1 MQFSYIHPCHR
12 RKSIALMSVSKES
25 NITVQKTLTTS
36 FESSTISPL
45 DADTFVISATNHPR
59 PVRTITIQ
67 GREGDIQHR
76 LLPDRTYTTKN
87 SACTYIPSTNT
98 IVFTDQCQHTVYM
111 CNITSGE
118 GHVITTDEIRSPRHV
133 CTGPDGTVFVCSAIT
148 NSIVQLSRE
157 GQVLMTHKVDMFY
170 PSALSLS
177 KDGTHLVVSNS
188 HVDNFKIKLFKISS

>member
-1 MQFSYIHPCHR
+1 MFIYPPCLR
-12 RKSIALMSVSKES
+12 RKSIALLSVSKES
-25 NITVQKTLTTS
+25 NITVQKTLATS
-36 FESSTISPL
+36 FVCSTISPL
-45 DADTFVISATNHPR
+45 DADTFVISTANHPR

-76 LLPDRTYTTKN
+76 LLPDKTYTMYK
-87 SACTYIPSTNT
+87 SACAYIPSTKT
-98 IVFTDQCQHTVYM
+98 LVFVDTLKHTVYM
-111 CNITSGE
+111 CDITSGE
-118 GHVITTDEIRSPRHV
+118 GHVIKHDIMQCPTGV
-133 CTGPDGTVFVCSAIT
+133 CAGPAGTVFVCSEDT

-157 GQVLMTHKVDMFY
+157 GQVLMTYEVGMFY